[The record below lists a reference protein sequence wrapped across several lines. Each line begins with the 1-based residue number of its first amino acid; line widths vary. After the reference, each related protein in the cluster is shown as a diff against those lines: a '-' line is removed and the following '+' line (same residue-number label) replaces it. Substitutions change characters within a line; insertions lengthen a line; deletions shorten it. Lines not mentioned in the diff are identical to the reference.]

1 MVNHLMKSHVTQD
14 EQNNTFYECPKT
26 GMKFLKG
33 INEDMLRT
41 YVVYTGN
48 YCNFE
53 EQQTEPTSTDRL
65 SLVHKFL
72 QKVK

>member
-1 MVNHLMKSHVTQD
+1 MVSHLMKSHVKQD
-14 EQNNTFYECPKT
+14 EQNNYFYECPKT

-41 YVVYTGN
+41 FLVYTGN

-53 EQQTEPTSTDRL
+53 ETEVASVDRL
-65 SLVHKFL
+65 AQISKLLIH
-72 QKVK
+72 VK